1 MAEHKIEY
9 YSKVED
15 LTRLVMRYILDVAD
29 KLSAT
34 LFIDDRLEATVRF
47 WMHGSCVG
55 KTENGFPLNAAT
67 EFPHV

>member
-1 MAEHKIEY
+1 
-9 YSKVED
+9 
-15 LTRLVMRYILDVAD
+15 MRYILDVAD

-34 LFIDDRLEATVRF
+34 LFIGDRLEATVRF

-55 KTENGFPLNAAT
+55 KTENGFPLNTAT